1 MASTATATSGHA
13 GQVADYSLSY
23 LELTRFAQLRWLGTV
38 GALLAWL
45 GGLGAGALPVVGNA
59 YPGLPLGS
67 LMGRMMQTSS
77 VVTLLGVGFIVTAW
91 VAMAPFVGASTDTVT
106 RPTGLLTVSM
116 LRRTF
121 LQWTVP
127 LIFTAP
133 LFTQDIYSYLAQG
146 AALARGL
153 DPYSAGPVELLGA
166 DDPLARSVPFIWA
179 NSPSPYGPV
188 ALSIARI
195 IAIIT
200 GENIFFGI
208 LAHRLV
214 TVAGIAAAAW
224 AVTKLARRAGVRVQ
238 VAIWLGIL
246 NPLVIFHLVGG
257 IHNEALMLG
266 LVMVGLEVGLRGID
280 RLTGRAEPSPPR
292 AAPPSLLSIEALPG
306 WGLLIL
312 AGFLISCAGM
322 VKVTGFVALGF
333 VGMAIARR
341 FRNQGLPHVI
351 AFGASVIGGLIIL
364 VASVACVTATSGI
377 GLGWI
382 TGQGGAATILSWMSI
397 TTDIGVVFG
406 RLGMI
411 LGLGDHT
418 VAMLLV
424 TRGVGIG
431 VAMIIM
437 VITMIAVYRGKL
449 PTVGGLG
456 VFLLILVTLFPVVH
470 PWYMLWAILPL
481 ATYPAATSQQS
492 FFRKA
497 AVIYSALLSFS
508 VLPRGLTLPA
518 GTVIAIYV
526 GAIVAYLIVMGVIVW
541 SRRRYFGASL

>member
-1 MASTATATSGHA
+1 MTVRTSSPR
-13 GQVADYSLSY
+13 DYNLSY

-38 GALLAWL
+38 GALLTWL

-67 LMGRMMQTSS
+67 LMGRMLQTSS
-77 VVTLLGVGFIVTAW
+77 IVTLLGVGLIVTAW
-91 VAMAPFVGASTDTVT
+91 VLMAPFVGASSDTVA
-106 RPTGLLTVSM
+106 RNTGLLTVSM

-146 AALARGL
+146 AAVARGL

-188 ALSIARI
+188 ALGIARL
-195 IAIIT
+195 IT
-200 GENIFFGI
+200 AATGNNIFFGI

-214 TVAGIAAAAW
+214 TVAAIAAAAW

-266 LVMVGLEVGLRGID
+266 LVMVGLEMGLRAIGH
-280 RLTGRAEPSPPR
+280 LTHTVANWRGW
-292 AAPPSLLSIEALPG
+292 LLLV
-306 WGLLIL
+306 L
-312 AGFLISCAGM
+312 AGFLIACAGM

-333 VGMAIARR
+333 VGMAIARHLR
-341 FRNQGLPHVI
+341 LQGFPHVV
-351 AFGASVIGGLIIL
+351 ALSGSVAGGVGIL
-364 VASVACVTATSGI
+364 VSSVALVTAVTGI
-377 GLGWI
+377 PLGWI
-382 TGQGGAATILSWMSI
+382 TGQGGAATIMSWMSV

-418 VAMLLV
+418 VAMLVV
-424 TRGVGIG
+424 TRGVGVG
-431 VAMIIM
+431 VGMVIM
-437 VITMIAVYRGKL
+437 VITMVAVYRGTL
-449 PTVGGLG
+449 PPVGGLG

-470 PWYMLWAILPL
+470 PWYMLWAIMPL
-481 ATYPAATSQQS
+481 STYPAATNQQD

-508 VLPRGLTLPA
+508 VLPRGLTLPS

-526 GAIVAYLIVMGVIVW
+526 GFVLSYVVVMAVIMW
-541 SRRRYFGASL
+541 SRRRFFGASL